1 MFSLP
6 FTTVRIV
13 GPSMEPA
20 LVNGDA
26 WLVRTGAH
34 LAPGDVV
41 LARHPQRPDLLI
53 VKRLAHRIDAS
64 DSARGWWVTAD
75 NLAQGEGSDSF
86 GPVREILGKLV
97 LRYVRG

>member
-1 MFSLP
+1 MFALP

-26 WLVRTGAH
+26 WLVRTGARFV
-34 LAPGDVV
+34 PGDVV
-41 LARHPQRPDLLI
+41 LARHPQRPELLI
-53 VKRLAHRIDAS
+53 VKRLAHRINAS
-64 DSARGWWVTAD
+64 ESSAGWWVTAD
-75 NLAQGEGSDSF
+75 NLAQGEGSESF

-97 LRYVRG
+97 LRYARG